1 MRDVFYTVVVI
12 WIVWRIYHSFQS
24 RKNFTRQQSQT
35 RPREGEV
42 TIETGQSPKSKSDD
56 KGDYVDFEEI
66 KD

>member
-12 WIVWRIYHSFQS
+12 WIVWRIYNSFQS
-24 RKNFTRQQSQT
+24 RKQYKQQAQS

-42 TIETGQSPKSKSDD
+42 TIESGQSPKNKSDD
-56 KGDYVDFEEI
+56 KGDYVDYEEI